1 MVLIPLI
8 TMIISQITTKITES
22 FSTLSTM
29 KIGDVLKMITKKDLN
44 AMNKKTGE
52 ELQAFLAF
60 KKRGHAVPPKKGKGA
75 PYKRNKKGRDDRC
88 SI

>member
-1 MVLIPLI
+1 
-8 TMIISQITTKITES
+8 
-22 FSTLSTM
+22 
-29 KIGDVLKMITKKDLN
+29 MITKKDLN